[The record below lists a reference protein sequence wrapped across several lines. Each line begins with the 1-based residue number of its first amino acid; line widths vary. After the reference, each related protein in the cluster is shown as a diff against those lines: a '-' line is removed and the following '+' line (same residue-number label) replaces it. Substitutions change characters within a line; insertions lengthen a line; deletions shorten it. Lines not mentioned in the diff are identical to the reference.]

1 MQGSTGAPLF
11 LLAAAGGDP
20 AGGLVGR
27 KVFENIPFAFEV
39 VFYTVSA
46 FFVALAAYLFG
57 IRFRNWLRGRP
68 EDRGGA
74 TDRRVREFSGGV
86 LMRTLLLDRSAG
98 IMHSLIYYGFVI
110 LFAGTITLEIDNILP
125 ESFKFL
131 KGDTY
136 LAYSFVLEIAG
147 ISFLVG
153 LVWAVARRY
162 GERPYRLRLKTRPED
177 SVTLMTLFTIGVSG
191 FLVEG
196 ARIALAGNPPYE
208 RWSFVGYL
216 VSRSLFAW
224 ASVDVLVSLHRSL
237 WILHFASF
245 ALFLALLPTTK
256 LRHMVTSPLNLALHE
271 RERPKGA
278 MRPMPNLMEEEVE
291 SVGAHLVEE
300 FTWKQLFDT
309 DACTIC
315 GRCTAV
321 CPANN
326 TGKPLDPREIVLKT
340 GEVMARTAR
349 LVPFPV
355 STPAGLDREIS
366 ISADS
371 VFERITSE
379 EIWSC
384 TTCKACDEAC
394 PVGIEILD
402 KILDMRR
409 YLSLMESDFPTELGQ
424 AYKNLENSSNPWGM
438 GQHTRAD
445 WAADLDV
452 KVVGDSGSLDAEYL
466 YWVGCAGSFDDRNRR
481 VARSTAVL
489 LKHAGVD
496 FAILGPTE
504 LCTGDPARRS
514 GNEYVFQMLAMQN
527 IETLNGLGVKKIIVH
542 CPHCFN
548 VIKNEYPQFGGDYE
562 VIHHSLLLQHLID
575 EGHLQ
580 VGEGLAGKRIVYHD
594 SCYLGRHNDIYEE
607 PRRVVS
613 SLGGVE
619 VHEMPRNRTRSF
631 CCGAGGARMWMEER
645 LGKKVNMERTDEAL
659 ATEPDIIAVACPFC
673 LIMLDDGVKE
683 RKRED
688 VRVGDISMV
697 LAESLDLSVSGVGLP
712 QLQVSGTGRDAGSDG
727 TEAAGVNAAET

>member
-1 MQGSTGAPLF
+1 MCGFAGFAPVVFASTG
-11 LLAAAGGDP
+11 GGSE
-20 AGGLVGR
+20 GFVGR
-27 KVFENIPFAFEV
+27 EVFGNIPFALEALFYAASA
-39 VFYTVSA
+39 VFVG
-46 FFVALAAYLFG
+46 LASYLFG
-57 IRFRNWLRGRP
+57 LRLRNWARGRS
-68 EDRGGA
+68 EDRSGQ
-74 TDRRVREFSGGV
+74 TQRRLREFSGGV
-86 LMRTLLLDRSAG
+86 LMKTLLLDRSAG
-98 IMHSLIYYGFVI
+98 LMHSLIYYGFMI
-110 LFAGTITLEIDNILP
+110 LFAGTITLEIDNLAP
-125 ESFKFL
+125 ASLKFL
-131 KGDTY
+131 KGNTY
-136 LAYSFVLEIAG
+136 LAYSFVLELAG

-153 LVWAVARRY
+153 LSWSVARRY
-162 GERPYRLRLKTRPED
+162 GARPYRLRVKTRPED
-177 SVTLMTLFTIGVSG
+177 AITLTTLFTIGVTG

-196 ARIALAGNPPYE
+196 ARIALAGDPSFE

-216 VSRSLFAW
+216 VAKTVFVSSSPEALA
-224 ASVDVLVSLHRSL
+224 SLHRSL
-237 WILHFASF
+237 WVLHFASF
-245 ALFLALLPTTK
+245 MMFLALLPTTK

-291 SVGAHLVEE
+291 SVGVHTIEE

-309 DACTIC
+309 DACTVC

-349 LVPFPV
+349 LAAFPV
-355 STPAGLDREIS
+355 STPAGLDREIQV
-366 ISADS
+366 SADS

-384 TTCKACDEAC
+384 TTCRACDEAC

-409 YLSLMESDFPTELGQ
+409 YLSLMESDFPIELGQ

-438 GQHTRAD
+438 GQHTRAE
-445 WAADLDV
+445 WAVDLGV
-452 KVVGDSGSLDAEYL
+452 KIVGDSGSLDAEYL

-489 LKHAGVD
+489 LQHAGVD

-514 GNEYVFQMLAMQN
+514 GNEYVFQMLALQN
-527 IETLNGLGVKKIIVH
+527 IETLNSLGVKKIIVH

-548 VIKNEYPQFGGDYE
+548 VMKNEYPQFGGEYE
-562 VIHHSLLLQHLID
+562 VIHHSQLLQHLID
-575 EGHLQ
+575 EGRLE
-580 VGEGLAGKRIVYHD
+580 VGDGLAGKKIVYHD

-607 PRRVVS
+607 PRRVVG
-613 SLGGVE
+613 SLAGVE
-619 VHEMPRNRTRSF
+619 VVEMPRNRTKSF

-645 LGKKVNMERTDEAL
+645 LGKKVNLERTDEAL
-659 ATEPDIIAVACPFC
+659 STDPDIIAVACPFC

-683 RKRED
+683 RKRER

-697 LAESLDLSVSGVGLP
+697 LAESLSLSVSGVGLP
-712 QLQVSGTGRDAGSDG
+712 QLQSAVQRP
-727 TEAAGVNAAET
+727 EERHP